1 MALNPLNLLKTL
13 AWRTSFAIRESG
25 QALER
30 LGCQMQGIYSHE
42 EIINRHTA
50 VSPIKFDAPQISS
63 NVFVAPSSLVLGNV
77 SLGEGTSIWY
87 NAVVRGDYGSVTI
100 GKNSNIQD
108 SAYVGACSEFS
119 PSVVIGNNV
128 SVGHGAV
135 LKGCTVGNSTLI
147 GMNAV
152 ISEGVQVG
160 ANSIIAAGAYIEENS
175 VVPASEVWAGSPA
188 KKLRDLK
195 PAEKDYLCS
204 LPERYREL
212 SGQHKEIM
220 DLLELKQNEYAR

>member
-1 MALNPLNLLKTL
+1 MALNPFNLLKTL
-13 AWRTSFAIRESG
+13 AWRTTFAIRESG

-42 EIINRHTA
+42 EIINRHTPI
-50 VSPIKFDAPQISS
+50 SPIKYDAPQISNS
-63 NVFVAPSSLVLGNV
+63 SFVAPSGLVLGKV
-77 SLGEGTSIWY
+77 SLGEGASIWY
-87 NAVVRGDYGSVTI
+87 NAVVRGDYGTVTI

-119 PSVVIGNNV
+119 PSVVIGENV

-135 LKGCTVGNSTLI
+135 LKGCTIGSNTLI
-147 GMNAV
+147 GMNTV

-160 ANSIIAAGAYIEENS
+160 ASSIIAAGAYIEENT
-175 VVPASEVWAGSPA
+175 VVPPNEVWAGSPA

-195 PAEKDYLCS
+195 ASEKDYLRS

-220 DLLELKQNEYAR
+220 ELLELKQQEYAC

>member
-13 AWRTSFAIRESG
+13 AWRTTFAIRETG

-42 EIINRHTA
+42 EIINRHTS
-50 VSPIKFDAPQISS
+50 VSPIKFDAPKIPSS
-63 NVFVAPSSLVLGNV
+63 AFVAPSSLLLGKV
-77 SLGEGTSIWY
+77 SLGEGTSVWY

-119 PSVVIGNNV
+119 PYVVIGDNV

-135 LKGCTVGNSTLI
+135 LKGCSVGNNTLI

-152 ISEGVQVG
+152 ISEGVEVG
-160 ANSIIAAGAYIEENS
+160 VSCIIAAGAYIEENS
-175 VVPASEVWAGSPA
+175 VVPPNEVWAGNPA

-195 PAEKDYLCS
+195 TSERDYLRS

-220 DLLELKQNEYAR
+220 ELLELKQHEYSR